1 MAVAANEEE
10 LQFILSLDDTDVDK
24 DDQASPSIRQSTNSF
39 TVNELISVL
48 ERISSSMIKPE
59 VALAKAILLNTRGKE
74 LFTALDCFVSAFVEA
89 FRQCNDFV
97 QNVKGDSIRA
107 IKLEREFSTL
117 RNGQKTRSNLWH
129 GHSLQEML
137 ILRESIAH
145 TTKKEI
151 FFKRLSNHISPKD
164 RFIYVVAILGFA
176 KISRHGNY

>member
-89 FRQCNDFV
+89 FRQCNDCV
-97 QNVKGDSIRA
+97 QNVKSDSIRA

-117 RNGQKTRSNLWH
+117 RNDQNSELFMAWPH
-129 GHSLQEML
+129 AHS
-137 ILRESIAH
+137 
-145 TTKKEI
+145 
-151 FFKRLSNHISPKD
+151 
-164 RFIYVVAILGFA
+164 
-176 KISRHGNY
+176 SRVDFPYNEKSSKN

>member
-137 ILRESIAH
+137 ILRESIPYM
-145 TTKKEI
+145 TRKTCI
-151 FFKRLSNHISPKD
+151 LLSIKNMKMPT
-164 RFIYVVAILGFA
+164 
-176 KISRHGNY
+176 